1 MQELIDCLERCVRQ
15 SVFVSD
21 RLGGTGWKEY
31 RELFRHRGSDE
42 FSWIRAAAARLET
55 DEGCVRDL
63 AAQLEPVVAGY
74 QHPGTGQVGNGL
86 YLLLGGPGGPVHP
99 SVTEFARILITGAVK
114 IGSERVVGLLR
125 EWVGGEPLH
134 YRINVLLQ
142 GAEIDGPLRV
152 PEGIGLW
159 KLPES
164 SGDLPASLP
173 FSLLTDRVSVL
184 GVMGGVVLSFDCG
197 LNPALYRPEDREV
210 SRSLPRNGN
219 VTLGSDR
226 AFSFPVSH
234 FCESLSLACNG
245 FVDWFLQWQD
255 LGDLE
260 AFAGRR
266 TWDSFR
272 YPRHAP
278 TTKVAQADLALALEI
293 QDTRDSRARRGEG
306 LELAL
311 RRWVGSKGSETDSD
325 RLIELRIALEALY
338 DIGESNERG
347 FRIATYGA
355 WHLGE
360 DVERRKKIWGT
371 LDKAYRDASSAAHGG
386 RPEYAAQDPALIG
399 SAQDICRLGILKRL
413 GDAESPEWNE
423 EILGRAD

>member
-1 MQELIDCLERCVRQ
+1 MSHCRWPATA
-15 SVFVSD
+15 SS
-21 RLGGTGWKEY
+21 TG
-31 RELFRHRGSDE
+31 
-42 FSWIRAAAARLET
+42 
-55 DEGCVRDL
+55 
-63 AAQLEPVVAGY
+63 
-74 QHPGTGQVGNGL
+74 
-86 YLLLGGPGGPVHP
+86 
-99 SVTEFARILITGAVK
+99 
-114 IGSERVVGLLR
+114 
-125 EWVGGEPLH
+125 
-134 YRINVLLQ
+134 
-142 GAEIDGPLRV
+142 
-152 PEGIGLW
+152 
-159 KLPES
+159 
-164 SGDLPASLP
+164 
-173 FSLLTDRVSVL
+173 
-184 GVMGGVVLSFDCG
+184 
-197 LNPALYRPEDREV
+197 
-210 SRSLPRNGN
+210 
-219 VTLGSDR
+219 
-226 AFSFPVSH
+226 
-234 FCESLSLACNG
+234 
-245 FVDWFLQWQD
+245 FLQWQD